1 MYKTPKKIIFSL
13 TLSKMAKTLNK
24 GEKFE
29 DFSSLEIAIQ
39 QYQKEGNVQ
48 FFRRQKL
55 TLKVIEN
62 RILHTA
68 RPSARSSVSTIL
80 LFVFVL
86 RSNIST

>member
-1 MYKTPKKIIFSL
+1 
-13 TLSKMAKTLNK
+13 MAKTLK
-24 GEKFE
+24 IGKQFE

-39 QYQKEGNVQ
+39 QYQKEENVQ

-62 RILHTA
+62 TILHTA
-68 RPSARSSVSTIL
+68 RPSVRLSVSTIL

-86 RSNIST
+86 RSNISTLRI

>member
-1 MYKTPKKIIFSL
+1 MFSQFV
-13 TLSKMAKTLNK
+13 KMAKTLNIGK
-24 GEKFE
+24 KFE

-39 QYQKEGNVQ
+39 QYQKEENVH

-62 RILHTA
+62 RILHTT
-68 RPSARSSVSTIL
+68 RPSVRSSVSTIL

-86 RSNIST
+86 RSNISTLRI

>member
-1 MYKTPKKIIFSL
+1 
-13 TLSKMAKTLNK
+13 MAKTLNIGK
-24 GEKFE
+24 RFE

-39 QYQKEGNVQ
+39 QNQKEEKVQ

-62 RILHTA
+62 TTLHTA
-68 RPSARSSVSTIL
+68 SPYVRSSVSTIL

-86 RSNIST
+86 RSNISTLRI

>member
-1 MYKTPKKIIFSL
+1 M
-13 TLSKMAKTLNK
+13 LNIWK
-24 GEKFE
+24 QFE

-39 QYQKEGNVQ
+39 QYQKEENIQ

-62 RILHTA
+62 TILHTA
-68 RPSARSSVSTIL
+68 RLSVRSSVSTIL

-86 RSNIST
+86 RSNISTLRI